1 MEVSGEDAQD
11 PGEQEED
18 LPEGQEEE
26 QCCAGSQDRRIR
38 MFFGLPDPDH

>member
-26 QCCAGSQDRRIR
+26 AEDV
-38 MFFGLPDPDH
+38 